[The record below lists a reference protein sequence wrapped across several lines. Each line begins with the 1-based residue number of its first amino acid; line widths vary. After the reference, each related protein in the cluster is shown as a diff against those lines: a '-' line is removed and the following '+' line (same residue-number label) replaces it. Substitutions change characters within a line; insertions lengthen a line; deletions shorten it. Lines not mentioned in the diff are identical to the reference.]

1 MTEVAPVLGVLA
13 VLVGVADT
21 VPYVR
26 DILRGVTRPHRGTWL
41 IWSTLTI
48 VVVLSQHADGATW
61 SLLMAGAQAVL
72 TTLIFLMSIR
82 RGEGCLCAGE
92 WLMISVAS
100 LGVVGWIVADEPIIA
115 TACVVVADLLGAA
128 LMVPKAYRDPHSET
142 LSTFALASL
151 AGALAVG
158 AVGAPNLA
166 LLLYPVYFCLVN
178 GALALLLWR
187 RRAVLLSGHSVDL
200 ISPAEANSTMQRPAA
215 AAAPL

>member
-1 MTEVAPVLGVLA
+1 MIEVAPVLGVLA

-215 AAAPL
+215 APL